1 MATPLTGS
9 TVASTYTGL
18 LKTSDNA
25 SLTSTLKSVSDG
37 GGTDSALQL
46 ATTSVNATGDF
57 SVATSKFTVAS
68 ASGNTLVAGTLNVT
82 GTSTVGSL
90 TTAGNISTSAGTIS
104 SYGAITQTQSG
115 QNNSLAGNLAITGNL
130 NVTGATTLT
139 GNLSVPGT
147 LSCGSDF
154 AVNTNKFRVT
164 ASSGDTLVAGTLG
177 VTGATTL
184 SSFNASG
191 AGTVG
196 TTLGVTGNFSVAS
209 TRFTVDS
216 ATGNT
221 VVAGTFD
228 VAGTTTL
235 AGNLLANGNTT
246 IGNANT
252 DVLIIN
258 SDDITLPNISSATI
272 DFASDTVLI
281 RDNSA
286 SNKLRSVTASQLSA
300 QCVHNHSS
308 SNANYTSTS
317 SGSGTEIAAL
327 TTSITPRSSNSK
339 ILVTINIRYATTA
352 PNYSRYSA
360 FRLTRNGT
368 EIGTS
373 TATAT
378 LLGIAPVVYADANQ
392 DLINSVCITF
402 LDSPASSGSTT
413 YKINLYDAGVSG
425 IHTDL
430 YLNYAPFNAQNEAFT
445 SSMTLQE
452 FLS

>member
-25 SLTSTLKSVSDG
+25 TLTSTLKTVSDG

-82 GTSTVGSL
+82 GASTVGSL

-104 SYGAITQTQSG
+104 SCGAITQTQSG

-154 AVNTNKFRVT
+154 AVNTNKFNVAA
-164 ASSGDTLVAGTLG
+164 ASGNTLVAGTLG

-184 SSFNASG
+184 SSFNSSG
-191 AGTVG
+191 AGTIG

-209 TRFTVDS
+209 TKFTVDS

-221 VVAGTFD
+221 AIAGTLD
-228 VAGTTTL
+228 VASTTTL

-258 SDDITLPNISSATI
+258 SDDITIPNISSATI
-272 DFASDTVLI
+272 DYSTDTVLI
-281 RDNSA
+281 RDSSA
-286 SNKLRSVTASQLSA
+286 SNKLRAATATQFFP
-300 QCVHNHSS
+300 QCVQQVSNDRYNYVGSLTAPGTDISS
-308 SNANYTSTS
+308 
-317 SGSGTEIAAL
+317 L
-327 TTSITPRSSNSK
+327 TKSITPRSTSSK
-339 ILVTINIRYATTA
+339 VLVSIVL
-352 PNYSRYSA
+352 NYSCNTNTSQYVL
-360 FRLTRNGT
+360 FRVTRNGT

-373 TATAT
+373 IGSGQK
-378 LLGIAPVVYADANQ
+378 GIASGSYEDGEMNA
-392 DLINSVCITF
+392 INNTKIEF
-402 LDSPASSGSTT
+402 LDSPSSSIAVE
-413 YKINLYDAGVSG
+413 YKVHVFTPLSATN
-425 IHTDL
+425 L
-430 YLNYAPFNAQNEAFT
+430 YLNYAFNGGTSFST
-445 SSMTLQE
+445 ISSMTLQE
-452 FLS
+452 FFA